1 MDVIRFDN
9 LIHYMVVGP
18 GCEII
23 SQGQFCN
30 AVGYKTKDR
39 VLRALTQN
47 YQTTTGTEVQVN
59 RMYFRNDGG
68 TTLGSFLLW
77 CPEDSATVIST
88 RYSNSTYVTSVMFSG
103 TYTATANIT
112 CKAVALTEKTQSS
125 SDDVGSFAQFYSTN
139 LNVSLG
145 SASKL
150 IIDWMVSI

>member
-1 MDVIRFDN
+1 MDVIHFKN
-9 LIHYMVVGP
+9 LVHYKVVGP

-23 SQGQFCN
+23 SQGEFFN
-30 AVGYKTKDR
+30 AVGYKTRDR

-47 YQTTTGTEVQVN
+47 YQTSCGTEVQAN
-59 RMYFRNDGG
+59 RMYFRNDGL
-68 TTLGSFLLW
+68 TTLGSFAQW
-77 CPEDSATVIST
+77 CIEDSATVIST
-88 RYSNSTYVTSVMFSG
+88 RFSAATLISAVMFSG

-112 CKAVALTEKTQSS
+112 CKTVALTEKSMSS

-150 IIDWMVSI
+150 IIDWTVSI